1 MRPLSFQSNLESY
14 KNLPQKHLNQFEYQT
29 KSPIIQ
35 MARGAKSGGG
45 GEKRNRTLRNSVMDG

>member
-29 KSPIIQ
+29 KSPVIQ
-35 MARGAKSGGG
+35 MARDKSYGR
-45 GEKRNRTLRNSVMDG
+45 EKKEIGQEEKI